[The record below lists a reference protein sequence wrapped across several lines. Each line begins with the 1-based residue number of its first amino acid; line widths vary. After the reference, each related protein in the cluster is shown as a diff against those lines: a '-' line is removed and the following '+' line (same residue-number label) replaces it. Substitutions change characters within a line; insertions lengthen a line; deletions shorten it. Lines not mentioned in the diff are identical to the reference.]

1 MAKYKIFGTT
11 SKELT
16 LPTTKPETSLDF
28 VNSQCIDP
36 SYTFTR
42 NSSGTYVGDDGLIK
56 TAAVNEP
63 RFDYDPATGE
73 SLGLLVE
80 EARTNLALSSED
92 FSNTSYWNPTGQTIT
107 TNAVVAPDGNTT
119 ADNIVPSSGTN
130 VARYLYYAANPYS
143 MSASTIYT
151 TSIFVKKNG
160 LRYFAFQVHDNLSGY
175 HTSGFDL
182 DTGTVVASTV
192 SNIGTAAAATATI
205 VSYPNGWYRCIITG
219 ITASTGTTGRT
230 AFSFSSAL
238 NANASL
244 GVITADGVNGG
255 YVWGHQVEQGSF
267 PTSYIPT
274 TGSAV
279 TRQPDQ
285 LVLNRTLN
293 PQGAFYI
300 ESNTLG
306 TSLVADNG
314 SSTISPPQGT
324 KSALFY
330 NTSRTLSMSS
340 STQPVEGNYDVPQNL
355 NRVSL
360 GFDRLNNSN
369 YINGHLK
376 KFMYYGS
383 PVTED
388 NLRSLTGN
396 TRSTF
401 RFDIEQIITD
411 GLVLNLDAGNPAS
424 YPGSG
429 TTWSDLSG
437 NGNNGTLVNGV
448 GYNSGNGGSIV
459 FDGTNDYAIS
469 TQNFIFSSNNPLT
482 ISVWIKT
489 NSLTLDGAYY
499 RRILSFNTNYG
510 ISTTTTSVGWYT
522 AGVDLI
528 TPVTIS
534 TGLWY
539 KVDCIYTGTQYQTY
553 LNGVLANSFTST
565 FPATSS
571 QLWIGR
577 FHSSN
582 DGRFN
587 GNIAQASIYNRAL
600 SASEVSQN
608 FNATRSRFGI

>member
-80 EARTNLALSSED
+80 EARTNYHRYSTNFANWTANIAGSTLAPTVETLDPAGGTGAYLCFGVMERTSETGPGSGASYP
-92 FSNTSYWNPTGQTIT
+92 FRGAIFIKKHPLGSN
-107 TNAVVAPDGNTT
+107 D
-119 ADNIVPSSGTN
+119 
-130 VARYLYYAANPYS
+130 
-143 MSASTIYT
+143 
-151 TSIFVKKNG
+151 
-160 LRYFAFQVHDNLSGY
+160 FAFL
-175 HTSGFDL
+175 L
-182 DTGTVVASTV
+182 
-192 SNIGTAAAATATI
+192 TAAGGDAAVLFNFDTEIISNSGSPQGAT
-205 VSYPNGWYRCIITG
+205 VQKFANGWYRLGFHITPG
-219 ITASTGTTGRT
+219 STSWRTVIYASVASNNYAYVYGMQIEWGT
-230 AFSFSSAL
+230 F
-238 NANASL
+238 N
-244 GVITADGVNGG
+244 
-255 YVWGHQVEQGSF
+255 
-267 PTSYIPT
+267 TSYIPT
-274 TGSAV
+274 SGSTV

-300 ESNTLG
+300 EPNTTG

-340 STQPVEGNYDVPQNL
+340 STQPVEGSYDVPQNL

-360 GFDRLNNSN
+360 GFDRLGNTG

-396 TRSTF
+396 TRPTF
-401 RFDIEQIITD
+401 RFGLEQIVTN
-411 GLVLNLDAGNPAS
+411 GLVLNLDAANPAS

-429 TTWSDLSG
+429 TTWTDLSG

-459 FDGTNDYAIS
+459 FDGVDDFINI
-469 TQNFIFSSNNPLT
+469 TQNTAYQFSNTQAFSLNLWVRCTATSGAPVMFAYALTGGRGYYFTIDVNVLRTNAFFFDYFDGSVFRGIQGNNNSITMNSWVNLVATSSSN
-482 ISVWIKT
+482 SV
-489 NSLTLDGAYY
+489 NDM
-499 RRILSFNTNYG
+499 
-510 ISTTTTSVGWYT
+510 
-522 AGVDLI
+522 
-528 TPVTIS
+528 
-534 TGLWY
+534 
-539 KVDCIYTGTQYQTY
+539 KVYQ
-553 LNGVLANSFTST
+553 NGVLTSFTDRG
-565 FPATSS
+565 TSS
-571 QLWIGR
+571 PSAINYDTLPMRIGAR
-577 FHSSN
+577 G
-582 DGRFN
+582 DGGYFT
-587 GNIAQASIYNRAL
+587 GNISQVSIYNRAL
-600 SASEVSQN
+600 TAAEIQQN
-608 FNATRSRFGI
+608 FTATRSRFGI

>member
-1 MAKYKIFGTT
+1 
-11 SKELT
+11 L
-16 LPTTKPETSLDF
+16 
-28 VNSQCIDP
+28 
-36 SYTFTR
+36 
-42 NSSGTYVGDDGLIK
+42 
-56 TAAVNEP
+56 
-63 RFDYDPATGE
+63 
-73 SLGLLVE
+73 
-80 EARTNLALSSED
+80 
-92 FSNTSYWNPTGQTIT
+92 
-107 TNAVVAPDGNTT
+107 
-119 ADNIVPSSGTN
+119 
-130 VARYLYYAANPYS
+130 
-143 MSASTIYT
+143 
-151 TSIFVKKNG
+151 
-160 LRYFAFQVHDNLSGY
+160 
-175 HTSGFDL
+175 
-182 DTGTVVASTV
+182 
-192 SNIGTAAAATATI
+192 
-205 VSYPNGWYRCIITG
+205 
-219 ITASTGTTGRT
+219 
-230 AFSFSSAL
+230 
-238 NANASL
+238 
-244 GVITADGVNGG
+244 
-255 YVWGHQVEQGSF
+255 
-267 PTSYIPT
+267 
-274 TGSAV
+274 
-279 TRQPDQ
+279 
-285 LVLNRTLN
+285 
-293 PQGAFYI
+293 
-300 ESNTLG
+300 
-306 TSLVADNG
+306 
-314 SSTISPPQGT
+314 
-324 KSALFY
+324 
-330 NTSRTLSMSS
+330 
-340 STQPVEGNYDVPQNL
+340 
-355 NRVSL
+355 
-360 GFDRLNNSN
+360 
-369 YINGHLK
+369 
-376 KFMYYGS
+376 
-383 PVTED
+383 
-388 NLRSLTGN
+388 
-396 TRSTF
+396 
-401 RFDIEQIITD
+401 IEQIITD

-448 GYNSGNGGSIV
+448 GYNSGNGGSLS

-522 AGVDLI
+522 AGADLI

>member
-42 NSSGTYVGDDGLIK
+42 NSSGTYVGSDGLIK
-56 TAAVNEP
+56 TAAINEP

-73 SLGLLVE
+73 SLGFLVE
-80 EARTNLALSSED
+80 GSRTNLVSYSGD
-92 FSNTSYWNPTGQTIT
+92 FSQAYWTKISLSIFTANTII
-107 TNAVVAPDGNTT
+107 APDGTLTGSFIAFQN
-119 ADNIVPSSGTN
+119 ASSYLTSAQGLQPNASISAGTN
-130 VARYLYYAANPYS
+130 TLSCFAKIGTARYLALGLTNNGGEP
-143 MSASTIYT
+143 STAI
-151 TSIFVKKNG
+151 
-160 LRYFAFQVHDNLSGY
+160 
-175 HTSGFDL
+175 FDL
-182 DTGTVVASTV
+182 QTGTVKGANSHPSFTV
-192 SNIGTAAAATATI
+192 NGTSISNAGA
-205 VSYPNGWYRCIITG
+205 GWYRCSLTSTYAAGMAAHISSSTSGLLGAYYEFTVSGDGTSG
-219 ITASTGTTGRT
+219 I
-230 AFSFSSAL
+230 
-238 NANASL
+238 
-244 GVITADGVNGG
+244 
-255 YVWGHQVEQGSF
+255 YVWGAQVEAGSF

-274 TGSAV
+274 SGSTV

-300 ESNTLG
+300 EPNTTG

-340 STQPVEGNYDVPQNL
+340 STQPVEGNFNVPQNL

-360 GFDRLNNSN
+360 GFDRLNNTG

-396 TRSTF
+396 TRPTF
-401 RFDIEQIITD
+401 RFGLEQIITD
-411 GLVLNLDAGNPAS
+411 GLVLLLDAGNPVS

-437 NGNNGTLVNGV
+437 NGNTGTLVNGV
-448 GYNSGNGGSIV
+448 GYNSGNGGSLS
-459 FDGTNDYAIS
+459 FDGVDDYAIS
-469 TQNFIFSSNNPLT
+469 TQSFTFSSNNPLT
-482 ISVWIKT
+482 ISVWVKI

-499 RRILSFNTNYG
+499 RRILTFTNNCG
-510 ISTTTTSVGWYT
+510 ILINSTSVGWYT
-522 AGVDLI
+522 AGADLI

-534 TGLWY
+534 SGLWY

-582 DGRFN
+582 AGRFN
-587 GNIAQASIYNRAL
+587 GNIAQVSIYNRAL
-600 SASEVSQN
+600 SAQEILQN
-608 FNATRSRFGI
+608 FNATRSRYGI